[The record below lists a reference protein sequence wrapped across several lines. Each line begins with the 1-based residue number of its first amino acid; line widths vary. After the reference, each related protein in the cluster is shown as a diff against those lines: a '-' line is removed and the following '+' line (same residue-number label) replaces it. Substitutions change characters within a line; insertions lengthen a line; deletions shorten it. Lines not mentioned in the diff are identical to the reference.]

1 MGMRRRKIVIWLS
14 ALILVIVAVR
24 LLAAPVM
31 NAYARWLIVDEPFE
45 RVDAALVLG
54 GGEGE
59 RLAAAIQ
66 LFRSD
71 RAGGIVILGP
81 DAPFLKVYTGEDSLT
96 QGEAKRRIAVKK
108 GVPDSLVTLVLG
120 AQSTYEEA
128 VTAREALRDGRWKSI
143 AVVTSPFHT
152 RRARATFRKVFE
164 NPDVE
169 VKMYHLPIERSS
181 QNPDRWWNR
190 ESDTMAVITESIKLV
205 FYAYRYRIWPWS

>member
-1 MGMRRRKIVIWLS
+1 SGRIAPWCLTLRPLGNGPGKSGVRAGRILDPMGMRRRKWIIWLS
-14 ALILVIVAVR
+14 ALIVGIAAVR
-24 LLAAPVM
+24 LLAAPAM
-31 NAYARWLIVDEPFE
+31 NAYARWLIVEEPFE
-45 RVDAALVLG
+45 RTDVALVLG

-66 LFRSD
+66 LFRNE

-81 DAPFLKVYTGEDSLT
+81 DAPFLKVYSGEDSLT

-128 VTAREALRDGRWKSI
+128 LTARDASLGSRWSSI

-152 RRARATFRKVFE
+152 RRARATFRKVFAE
-164 NPDVE
+164 QDVE
-169 VKMYHLPIERSS
+169 VKIYHLPIERS
-181 QNPDRWWNR
+181 
-190 ESDTMAVITESIKLV
+190 
-205 FYAYRYRIWPWS
+205 

>member
-1 MGMRRRKIVIWLS
+1 MGKRRKKLGIWLL

-24 LLAAPVM
+24 LLAAPAM
-31 NAYARWLIVDEPFE
+31 NAYARWLIVQEPFE
-45 RVDAALVLG
+45 HVDVALVLG

-66 LFRSD
+66 LFRAE

-96 QGEAKRRIAVKK
+96 QGEAKRRIAVKR

-128 VTAREALRDGRWKSI
+128 TTALAAAQTEKWKSV

-152 RRARATFRKVFE
+152 RRARATFRNVFHD
-164 NPDVE
+164 PAVE
-169 VKMYHLPIERSS
+169 VRIYHLPIDRSS
-181 QNPDRWWNR
+181 QNPERWWSR
-190 ESDTMAVITESIKLV
+190 ESDMMAVFTESLKLV

>member
-1 MGMRRRKIVIWLS
+1 MRRRKLVVWLS

-24 LLAAPVM
+24 LLAAPAM
-31 NAYARWLIVDEPFE
+31 TAYARWLIVEEPFD

-66 LFRSD
+66 LFRSEKA
-71 RAGGIVILGP
+71 RGIVILGP
-81 DAPFLKVYTGEDSLT
+81 DAPFLKVYAGEDSLT

-128 VTAREALRDGRWKSI
+128 ITAREASRGARWKSI

-164 NPDVE
+164 NPDLE
-169 VKMYHLPIERSS
+169 VKIYHLPIERSS
-181 QNPDRWWNR
+181 QNPDHWWHR
-190 ESDTMAVITESIKLV
+190 ESDTMAVITESIKLG
-205 FYAYRYRIWPWS
+205 FYAYRYHIWPWS